1 MDIGADK
8 LRREIQIIL
17 KDADLNTLSSKK
29 VRQMLE
35 ALFKCDFTERKK
47 EIDDILMSEITTRDT
62 TQTNNDEQD
71 DNDDDA
77 QIQTSDDEKP
87 APSHTKKNKKQQRRT
102 NHNNNNNNQQ
112 TTSIAKSDE
121 ELAMEI
127 HQQENRPSLRHSRPI
142 KSTSSLSSKK
152 TGTIKVERRKTS
164 YNKELDLSD
173 QLASVVGGN
182 QMPRSEVVKRMWAYF
197 KEHNLLDPHNKQ
209 FVNCDETLAKLFGRK
224 RIRAF
229 GMLKDLTKH
238 MSDPDK
244 Q

>member
-47 EIDDILMSEITTRDT
+47 EIDDILMAEITTRDT

-77 QIQTSDDEKP
+77 QVETSDDEKP

-102 NHNNNNNNQQ
+102 NHNHNNQQ
-112 TTSIAKSDE
+112 ITPITKSDE

-152 TGTIKVERRKTS
+152 TPTIKVERRKTS

-209 FVNCDETLAKLFGRK
+209 YVNCDETLAKLFGRK

>member
-47 EIDDILMSEITTRDT
+47 EIDDILMAEITTRDT
-62 TQTNNDEQD
+62 SQTNNDEQD

-77 QIQTSDDEKP
+77 QVETSDDEKP
-87 APSHTKKNKKQQRRT
+87 APSHTKKNKKQQRRANH
-102 NHNNNNNNQQ
+102 NHNNQQ
-112 TTSIAKSDE
+112 ITPITKSEE

-142 KSTSSLSSKK
+142 KTTSSLSSKK
-152 TGTIKVERRKTS
+152 TPTIKVERRKTS

-173 QLASVVGGN
+173 QLANVVGGN

-209 FVNCDETLAKLFGRK
+209 YVNCDETLAKLFGRK

>member
-1 MDIGADK
+1 NK
-8 LRREIQIIL
+8 Q
-17 KDADLNTLSSKK
+17 KK
-29 VRQMLE
+29 
-35 ALFKCDFTERKK
+35 K
-47 EIDDILMSEITTRDT
+47 
-62 TQTNNDEQD
+62 
-71 DNDDDA
+71 
-77 QIQTSDDEKP
+77 
-87 APSHTKKNKKQQRRT
+87 KKQQRRSQI
-102 NHNNNNNNQQ
+102 NNNNNQQ
-112 TTSIAKSDE
+112 TTKSDE

-142 KSTSSLSSKK
+142 KTNLITTKKSTTTKS
-152 TGTIKVERRKTS
+152 ERRKTS

-173 QLASVVGGN
+173 QLASIVGGN

-197 KEHNLLDPHNKQ
+197 KQHNLLDPNNKQ
-209 FVNCDETLAKLFGRK
+209 YVNCDETLTKLFGRK

>member
-1 MDIGADK
+1 MDVGADK

-47 EIDDILMSEITTRDT
+47 EIDDILMSEITRRDT
-62 TQTNNDEQD
+62 AQSNNDEQE
-71 DNDDDA
+71 DNDDA
-77 QIQTSDDEKP
+77 EMETSDDEKP
-87 APSHTKKNKKQQRRT
+87 APSHIKKKKKQQRR
-102 NHNNNNNNQQ
+102 NNVNNNSTSNNQQ
-112 TTSIAKSDE
+112 IAKSDE

-142 KSTSSLSSKK
+142 KSNTVSTKK
-152 TGTIKVERRKTS
+152 TASVKSERRKTS

-197 KEHNLLDPHNKQ
+197 KEHNLLDPNNKQ
-209 FVNCDETLAKLFGRK
+209 YVNCDETLAKLFGRK

>member
-47 EIDDILMSEITTRDT
+47 EIDDILMSEITRRDT
-62 TQTNNDEQD
+62 TQSNNDEQD
-71 DNDDDA
+71 DNEDA
-77 QIQTSDDEKP
+77 QNDTSDDEKP
-87 APSHTKKNKKQQRRT
+87 APSQAKKKKKQQRRT
-102 NHNNNNNNQQ
+102 NINNNQQ
-112 TTSIAKSDE
+112 ITKSDE

-142 KSTSSLSSKK
+142 KSNAVSTKK
-152 TGTIKVERRKTS
+152 STTTKAERRKTS

-173 QLASVVGGN
+173 QLASVVGGH

-197 KEHNLLDPHNKQ
+197 KQHNLLDPNNKQ
-209 FVNCDETLAKLFGRK
+209 YVNCDETLTKLFGRK

>member
-1 MDIGADK
+1 MDVGADK

-62 TQTNNDEQD
+62 TQTNNDEQE

-77 QIQTSDDEKP
+77 QVETSDDDKP

-102 NHNNNNNNQQ
+102 NHHNNNQSV
-112 TTSIAKSDE
+112 TTITKSDE

-127 HQQENRPSLRHSRPI
+127 HQQENRPSLRHSRPV
-142 KSTSSLSSKK
+142 KSTSSLSTKK
-152 TGTIKVERRKTS
+152 TSAIKVERRKTS

>member
-1 MDIGADK
+1 
-8 LRREIQIIL
+8 
-17 KDADLNTLSSKK
+17 
-29 VRQMLE
+29 
-35 ALFKCDFTERKK
+35 
-47 EIDDILMSEITTRDT
+47 
-62 TQTNNDEQD
+62 
-71 DNDDDA
+71 
-77 QIQTSDDEKP
+77 
-87 APSHTKKNKKQQRRT
+87 
-102 NHNNNNNNQQ
+102 
-112 TTSIAKSDE
+112 
-121 ELAMEI
+121 MEI

-142 KSTSSLSSKK
+142 KTTSSLSSKK
-152 TGTIKVERRKTS
+152 TPTIKVERRKTS

-209 FVNCDETLAKLFGRK
+209 YVNCDETLAKLFGRK

>member
-1 MDIGADK
+1 
-8 LRREIQIIL
+8 
-17 KDADLNTLSSKK
+17 
-29 VRQMLE
+29 V
-35 ALFKCDFTERKK
+35 
-47 EIDDILMSEITTRDT
+47 
-62 TQTNNDEQD
+62 
-71 DNDDDA
+71 
-77 QIQTSDDEKP
+77 
-87 APSHTKKNKKQQRRT
+87 APKKNKKQQRRANH
-102 NHNNNNNNQQ
+102 NHNNQQ
-112 TTSIAKSDE
+112 ITPITKSDE

-127 HQQENRPSLRHSRPI
+127 HQQENRPSLIHSRPI
-142 KSTSSLSSKK
+142 KTTSSLSSKK
-152 TGTIKVERRKTS
+152 TPTIKVERRKTS

-209 FVNCDETLAKLFGRK
+209 YVNCDETLAKLFGRK